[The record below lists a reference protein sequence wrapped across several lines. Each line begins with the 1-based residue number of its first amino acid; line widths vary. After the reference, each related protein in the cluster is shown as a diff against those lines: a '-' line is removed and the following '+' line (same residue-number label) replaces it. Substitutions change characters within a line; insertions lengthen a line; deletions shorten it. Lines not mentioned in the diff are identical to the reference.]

1 MVIGLAILSAA
12 CVFLLLYR
20 HDISVLSSAQT
31 LAPGPQFPQKPR
43 NVTVDQKHA
52 VQPQAAIQ
60 KLSPISPAGVAA
72 TEPLQFKIRR
82 SRPYQ
87 TVGPVTLRLLRVNAR
102 RRTADVNIATKGR
115 RTIQRRFELNRVVE
129 IETVSQP
136 LQLTISGIAKDSIS
150 GSLREANSNAQSDER

>member
-1 MVIGLAILSAA
+1 MSLPQNSTYKKRVISAMLNEQSLEELSMSAPRPTSHTPIWSWRISYIVIGLAILSAA

-72 TEPLQFKIRR
+72 TGHGSR
-82 SRPYQ
+82 S
-87 TVGPVTLRLLRVNAR
+87 
-102 RRTADVNIATKGR
+102 DVHGLIKR
-115 RTIQRRFELNRVVE
+115 
-129 IETVSQP
+129 
-136 LQLTISGIAKDSIS
+136 
-150 GSLREANSNAQSDER
+150 